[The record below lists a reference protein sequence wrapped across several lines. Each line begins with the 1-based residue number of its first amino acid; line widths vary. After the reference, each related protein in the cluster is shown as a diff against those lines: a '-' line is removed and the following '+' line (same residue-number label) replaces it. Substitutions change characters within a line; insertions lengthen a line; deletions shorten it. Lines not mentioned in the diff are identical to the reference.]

1 MDSGTRPGEP
11 GGPLG
16 QVGAVAAGGVGWLL
30 VEEGVDEALEGIE
43 GSSGQINGSTS
54 TQSSSLISRGGGE
67 ETDDDMPPQPPPAQH
82 PNRPDTPDPPAEI
95 CNVFFSR
102 AAGTVVRAQ
111 LGDTVRSESL
121 LGSLR
126 YPWGSRS
133 DLRPRVRWQLAP
145 AFQELLE
152 RSTRV

>member
-67 ETDDDMPPQPPPAQH
+67 
-82 PNRPDTPDPPAEI
+82 
-95 CNVFFSR
+95 
-102 AAGTVVRAQ
+102 
-111 LGDTVRSESL
+111 
-121 LGSLR
+121 
-126 YPWGSRS
+126 
-133 DLRPRVRWQLAP
+133 
-145 AFQELLE
+145 
-152 RSTRV
+152 

>member
-95 CNVFFSR
+95 CNVFFS
-102 AAGTVVRAQ
+102 
-111 LGDTVRSESL
+111 
-121 LGSLR
+121 
-126 YPWGSRS
+126 
-133 DLRPRVRWQLAP
+133 LAP
-145 AFQELLE
+145 PTRWSCAMGVGKRECPSELGRYDLSKV
-152 RSTRV
+152 RIAS